1 MRVLRPMSNPWSEVY
16 KPPLLQPTSPK
27 LRFPYLNHG
36 ERFRDYLSSV
46 AFQIKICTK
55 TPTWSTREV
64 KKIWWILSIS
74 IFCAYYR
81 FLTRFLS
88 GYLQKVTSVDLVYGM
103 RRIFHVRS
111 ANGSRQCILGGIFV
125 CLFEARTENL
135 RQCTLAQ
142 LRQVQEVRLKH
153 RTGLQDP
160 GQNTTTTSLCLSNNK
175 YCNLWFNRSKEMLKF
190 YVGLSWDNKSRK
202 VFL

>member
-1 MRVLRPMSNPWSEVY
+1 MLPGLLLCTSWLHALASNLAVSSSSGVTKLAIDDESATTNAADVESLKRNLQTSIGAADDSKAVTKISISE
-16 KPPLLQPTSPK
+16 SP
-27 LRFPYLNHG
+27 G

-55 TPTWSTREV
+55 TPTWSTSEV

-103 RRIFHVRS
+103 RRLLNVRS
-111 ANGSRQCILGGIFV
+111 GNGSHQCILGAMCV
-125 CLFEARTENL
+125 SAYSRLEL
-135 RQCTLAQ
+135 RI
-142 LRQVQEVRLKH
+142 
-153 RTGLQDP
+153 
-160 GQNTTTTSLCLSNNK
+160 
-175 YCNLWFNRSKEMLKF
+175 
-190 YVGLSWDNKSRK
+190 
-202 VFL
+202 